1 MPDHRFFLPTPFDT
15 SRLLLLQE
23 QEFHHL
29 QNVMRIKEGESVEL
43 INGQGQLAIAIVQ
56 KLEKHKAHLL
66 LQEVITEQPIDSTLI
81 LAQAMPKMARLEN
94 IVEKATELG
103 VTEIWLF
110 PSAYSEKKEYSPSQ
124 LQRLQQILIA
134 SIKQCGRL
142 FLPSLVYKPPLSQWK
157 TLSTPCF
164 FGDTDPHAPHFLQA
178 LQKQSIHSALWMV
191 GPEQGLTTQESQL
204 LKTDLAMTGVSINP
218 YTLRV
223 DTAAI
228 VGLALLS
235 LFNKR

>member
-1 MPDHRFFLPTPFDT
+1 MPDHRFFLSAPFH
-15 SRLLLLQE
+15 SGGLLFLQE

-29 QNVMRIKEGESVEL
+29 QNVMRIKEGELVEL
-43 INGQGQLAIAIVQ
+43 INGQGQLAIAIVH

-66 LQEVITEQPIDSTLI
+66 LQEVITEQPIPSTLI
-81 LAQAMPKMARLEN
+81 LAQAMPRMARLEN

-110 PSAYSEKKEYSPSQ
+110 PSVHSEKKEYSPSQ
-124 LQRLQQILIA
+124 LHRLQQILIA

-142 FLPSLVYKPPLSQWK
+142 FLPSLAYKPPLSQWK
-157 TLSTPCF
+157 TLTTPCF
-164 FGDTDPHAPHFLQA
+164 FGDTDPDAPHFLQA
-178 LQKQSIHSALWMV
+178 LQEQNSLSALWMV
-191 GPEQGLTTQESQL
+191 GPEQGLTIQESQL
-204 LKTDLAMTGVSINP
+204 LKKDLAMTGVSINP

-235 LFNKR
+235 LFNKK